1 MLTPEGVPGAIAE
14 VFHDGR
20 ISIVPISDF
29 TVPQGKTLQVWT
41 LFDKEKG
48 PAALQDARFAPW
60 RRRWVPPQP
69 ARSAKAR

>member
-29 TVPQGKTLQVWT
+29 TVPQGKTLQVCLT
-41 LFDKEKG
+41 
-48 PAALQDARFAPW
+48 
-60 RRRWVPPQP
+60 RRRGRC
-69 ARSAKAR
+69 RSA